1 MLYSNNLLQTGEIY
15 LIRFMTRIKMF
26 ALLFA
31 LLFFNSMGGYAQKLS
46 KVDSL
51 KNLLVTVGELD
62 KANVLNKLCW
72 KLRNSYPEEAVEYGK
87 LSIILSK
94 QYNNYEELAKAYGFS
109 GVAYRNLGNYS
120 QAFDSYF
127 EGLKISQKHKLK
139 EQEGYALINIGNLY
153 IYQESY
159 DDAIQYLEK
168 AVIIANE
175 IDNTKMIAY
184 CNLNIGRALLLKNNF
199 SESLNYLQKTLKIRK
214 ELNDKEGEATCLKYI
229 ADSYLGQNKIDSSY
243 TTYILAL
250 STTVL
255 SDNDLLSDI
264 YSKLAE
270 ISLLKRNFKD
280 AENYAK
286 KSLDEAVFVESK
298 LRIRNSY
305 QILYNINI
313 ELKRYKE
320 ASEFS
325 KLIVLYNDSLF
336 NQTLSQK
343 ILNIKYSAENEA
355 NQAEIDFLNKEKQIN
370 ANDLKRLRRFQIILV
385 TIVIIMFLLIILGVV
400 LRNRLKTT
408 KEKKEELLEANNK
421 LLEEEKLK
429 LQEDKKDNN
438 NRIILANI
446 VDHSLNNN
454 LSLND
459 FLQIALNE
467 IISISWLNLKV
478 QGAIFLTNKD
488 GNLEMVAEKNIGEL
502 RLRECSTV
510 NKGECICGEAV
521 AKKKSFIGGEFR
533 SKFELNKKEI
543 PHIHFKNPIILG
555 NEVLGLLNL
564 YVGKDVEIREKDINF
579 LGNICYSLAQ
589 IIKQKQ
595 LQISLEEQKTNQNIL
610 NQKLFAQSLEVE
622 QQNINIASKN
632 SELSIQKEELQATV
646 DALAEAKNRII
657 GQHKNITDSIN
668 YAKNIQ
674 SAMLTNN
681 KIISTYFAG
690 GHFILFKPKETVSG
704 DFYYVNKVDDNLIFS
719 VADCTGHGVPGGFIT
734 ILGITYLHD
743 IIRRTET
750 DTPGEV
756 LNILRLRIKEI
767 FKTFGNDNNNGL
779 DIAFCAVNTKT
790 NVLQYAGAYNPLW
803 IIRNSEL
810 IEIKATRNPI
820 GFYPKEKPFK
830 NNEIQLQNNDKI
842 YIFTDGYQDQFGT
855 NNKKFTSKRFKQ
867 LIISVSH
874 LPMPEQNDILL
885 NTLKD
890 WQGDTDQID
899 DITVMGIE
907 WKL

>member
-286 KSLDEAVFVESK
+286 KSLDEALFVESK

-421 LLEEEKLK
+421 LLGFFT
-429 LQEDKKDNN
+429 N
-438 NRIILANI
+438 
-446 VDHSLNNN
+446 
-454 LSLND
+454 
-459 FLQIALNE
+459 
-467 IISISWLNLKV
+467 SIK
-478 QGAIFLTNKD
+478 
-488 GNLEMVAEKNIGEL
+488 
-502 RLRECSTV
+502 
-510 NKGECICGEAV
+510 
-521 AKKKSFIGGEFR
+521 
-533 SKFELNKKEI
+533 
-543 PHIHFKNPIILG
+543 
-555 NEVLGLLNL
+555 
-564 YVGKDVEIREKDINF
+564 
-579 LGNICYSLAQ
+579 
-589 IIKQKQ
+589 
-595 LQISLEEQKTNQNIL
+595 
-610 NQKLFAQSLEVE
+610 
-622 QQNINIASKN
+622 
-632 SELSIQKEELQATV
+632 
-646 DALAEAKNRII
+646 
-657 GQHKNITDSIN
+657 
-668 YAKNIQ
+668 
-674 SAMLTNN
+674 
-681 KIISTYFAG
+681 
-690 GHFILFKPKETVSG
+690 
-704 DFYYVNKVDDNLIFS
+704 
-719 VADCTGHGVPGGFIT
+719 
-734 ILGITYLHD
+734 
-743 IIRRTET
+743 
-750 DTPGEV
+750 
-756 LNILRLRIKEI
+756 
-767 FKTFGNDNNNGL
+767 
-779 DIAFCAVNTKT
+779 
-790 NVLQYAGAYNPLW
+790 
-803 IIRNSEL
+803 
-810 IEIKATRNPI
+810 
-820 GFYPKEKPFK
+820 
-830 NNEIQLQNNDKI
+830 
-842 YIFTDGYQDQFGT
+842 
-855 NNKKFTSKRFKQ
+855 
-867 LIISVSH
+867 
-874 LPMPEQNDILL
+874 
-885 NTLKD
+885 
-890 WQGDTDQID
+890 
-899 DITVMGIE
+899 
-907 WKL
+907 